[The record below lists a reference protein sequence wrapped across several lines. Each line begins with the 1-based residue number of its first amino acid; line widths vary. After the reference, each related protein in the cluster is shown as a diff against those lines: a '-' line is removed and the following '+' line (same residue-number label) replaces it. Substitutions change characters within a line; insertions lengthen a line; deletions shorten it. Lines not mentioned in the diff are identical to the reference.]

1 MSTSPIPSADIPST
15 EVKNSKS
22 ESTQKASAPK
32 TFLEQR
38 LGKEGIDKAIT
49 LLRNDRFSSGTELT
63 KFLKEKFE
71 LPEISE
77 KLIQNDPLLSMLVLI
92 LNENSSEDLRKRAA
106 ESYKANHPEDK
117 RFEKAYAYLK
127 EPHVLIAHLLIS
139 TDQWKCANPENIEF
153 YDEQIASLLQG
164 NMVFDV
170 GDRLTPEELKQIQ
183 QQEGKDPRFPIADKI
198 TNKESYFEVDDW
210 CSTPQM
216 CSSEKL
222 NDLFIDSRRKMQEG
236 VVNKY
241 LDSLK
246 ATSPIIQKFYN
257 LDPKLSAVVAHVG
270 PYGAGKSTL
279 TQQRFSNENIA
290 VFHVDKLNTLL
301 KDANSSKQDHH
312 FEAMVL
318 TRKFLSGLADVPVVF
333 TEIAAIDEYRFN
345 RLVNRDFS
353 SREQIVIEEIAP
365 EEPSDAVKRLFSIEG
380 NNVDQSRLDL
390 ANTSANDALKFRS
403 GRIEMAKENSKIR
416 YTLYCNKSADANK
429 NVEFIKVAKVQDGK
443 VTITKGQEKLFKTLT
458 PKA

>member
-1 MSTSPIPSADIPST
+1 MSTLSIFSM
-15 EVKNSKS
+15 EVKNLES

-38 LGKEGIDKAIT
+38 LGEDGIDLAIT

-170 GDRLTPEELKQIQ
+170 GDQLSKKEFEQIQ
-183 QQEGKDPRFPIADKI
+183 QKEGEKPKDPIAGKTTDKG
-198 TNKESYFEVDDW
+198 SYFEVIDW
-210 CSTPQM
+210 YSTPPM
-216 CSSEKL
+216 YPSEKL
-222 NDLFIDSRRKMQEG
+222 NDLFIDSRRKMHDQ
-236 VVNKY
+236 VINDY
-241 LDSLK
+241 LDELK
-246 ATSPIIQKFYN
+246 ATSPSIQKFYN
-257 LDPKLSAVVAHVG
+257 LNPELSAVVAHIG

-279 TQQRFSNENIA
+279 TKHRFSNENIA
-290 VFHVDKLNTLL
+290 VFNVDKLSPLL
-301 KDANSSKQDHH
+301 KDSNSDDQDHH
-312 FEAMVL
+312 FEAMMVKN
-318 TRKFLSGLADVPVVF
+318 KFLSKLADVPVVF

-365 EEPSDAVKRLFSIEG
+365 EKPSEAVNRLLLREG
-380 NNVDQSRLDL
+380 ENVDQSRLNL

-403 GRIEMAKENSKIR
+403 GRIEMAKGNPKIR
-416 YTLYCNKSADANK
+416 YTLYCNKSDANK
-429 NVEFIKVAKVQDGK
+429 NAEFIEVAKVQDGK
-443 VTITKGQEKLFKTLT
+443 VTIAEGQEKLFKTLT
-458 PKA
+458 PES